1 MDPDE
6 LTAAL
11 SLLALPQAGAA
22 TITRLVD
29 AAGTP
34 RKALRLPF
42 DRVQALRLR
51 PATLQ
56 AYVALGGCISA
67 DAARQR
73 DWLLENEVQVIA
85 RSDPEY
91 PPLLRE
97 IPRPPPF
104 LFLRGSADLI
114 GLPQVA
120 LVGSRSP
127 TPAGREF
134 AAELAAA
141 LVGYGLAVSSG
152 LARGIDTAAH
162 AGVLA
167 ARGRTVAVMGTGPDR
182 IYPAANRQLARRILD
197 TGGALLTEY
206 PPGAAPDAAHFP
218 QRNRIIS
225 GLGLGVVVVEAAL
238 PSGSLLSAQHAAEQ
252 GREVMA
258 VPGPVR
264 SATSRGCHELLRNGA
279 ALIETAEDVI
289 RALGDRFKPSA
300 LPATCASTPTPFDAA
315 ALNDDE
321 RRLFEATSMEPY
333 SVDRLVE
340 RTGLGAARVSAA
352 LVRLELA
359 GLIETSAGGVA
370 RLR

>member
-134 AAELAAA
+134 AAELAAD

-197 TGGALLTEY
+197 TGGVLLTEY

-252 GREVMA
+252 G
-258 VPGPVR
+258 
-264 SATSRGCHELLRNGA
+264 
-279 ALIETAEDVI
+279 IETAEDVI

-300 LPATCASTPTPFDAA
+300 LPATCTRTPTPFDAA
-315 ALNDDE
+315 ALDDDE